1 MNELKRRSVELLERK
16 EEFEKRRKRLQI
28 LKRAAK
34 KSGPIVSGSSS
45 SNLSMCAPDMDED
58 HYELDLD
65 LAAEVEAIK
74 THLEQL
80 KK

>member
-1 MNELKRRSVELLERK
+1 MEKK
-16 EEFEKRRKRLQI
+16 EEFEKRRKKLQI

-34 KSGPIVSGSSS
+34 RGPQIPGGSANGSS
-45 SNLSMCAPDMDED
+45 SMCAPDADED

-65 LAAEVEAIK
+65 LAAEAEAIK